1 MEPVR
6 SRKIPLDE
14 LLSPTQQNPVTGAL
28 ELIPPRDRVRRISE
42 HPDAARIVPSLDPQ
56 QVYGLIRAAGVE
68 DAMEL
73 VELASTTQ
81 LQAFVDFDSWKQD
94 EFKLVAFT
102 EWMEV
107 FLQADD
113 ERFEELY
120 ETMDREAFVLWF
132 RETVAV
138 YEWEA
143 DVELLDRIEGNVYT
157 SPCGQFALV
166 IPEEET
172 YGQEIRLFLERL
184 YQLDIEEA
192 LTLMSEARWGLSID
206 LEEELFERRTARLS
220 DYGFVPY
227 DEALA
232 VYGFLEPLRW
242 AKTQRTRLQAAA
254 DEPVLPL
261 AVGALAPLESQLLA
275 VQEALGRDT
284 LPLFARAI
292 AQLSEALGPE
302 SAAAALPAVMAQFR
316 ALAQRVLVADG
327 GTPGDP
333 EASLQASRRTLD
345 TLSLGLELL
354 TDGDDALVARALA
367 ATPLRDIHRA
377 GYSLGLQMQ
386 RQARELDQR
395 GNLSVTDKRF
405 SLLTAE
411 DAAMCEGLLQPRPVM
426 SENTQS
432 RFRTMS
438 SVQHVAGRL
447 GQIAFAELL
456 FFAWMGFDRSAMMTV
471 LYDKELNATPPEF
484 VSLRSLLATILLNRL
499 YDQERALMPMSTEE
513 LDIALGKLRE
523 ESNPL
528 SFLLARARTLVDALR
543 PDDQPIAKFSLAFIA
558 ETVTWIVDEMLSHE
572 APTERKIAQA
582 WVLLRPEGAAAPTHD
597 RDFAKATIH

>member
-6 SRKIPLDE
+6 SRKIPLEE
-14 LLSPTQQNPVTGAL
+14 LLAPTQQNPVTGDL
-28 ELIPPRDRVRRISE
+28 ELIPTRDRVRRISE

-56 QVYGLIRAAGVE
+56 QVYGLIRAAGID
-68 DAMEL
+68 DAMPL
-73 VELASTTQ
+73 VELASTEQ
-81 LQAFVDFDSWKQD
+81 LQAFVDFDSWKRD

-102 EWMEV
+102 EWMEI
-107 FLQADD
+107 FLQANDA
-113 ERFEELY
+113 RFQELY
-120 ETMDREAFVLWF
+120 ETMDRQAFVLWF

-143 DVELLDRIEGNVYT
+143 DVDLLDRIEGNVYT

-166 IPEEET
+166 IPEEES
-172 YGQEIRLFLERL
+172 YGQEVRLFLERL
-184 YQLDIEEA
+184 YQLDVEEA
-192 LTLMSEARWGLSID
+192 LTMMSEARWALSTD
-206 LEEELFERRTARLS
+206 LEEELFQQRTARLS

-232 VYGFLEPLRW
+232 VYGFLEPIRW
-242 AKTQRTRLQAAA
+242 AKAQRTRLQELAG
-254 DEPVLPL
+254 EPVIPM
-261 AVGALAPLESQLLA
+261 AVGALAPLEAQLLA
-275 VQEALGRDT
+275 VQEALARDT
-284 LPLFARAI
+284 LPWFARAI
-292 AQLSEALGPE
+292 AQLSDVTGPE
-302 SAAAALPAVMAQFR
+302 SAAAALPSVMAQFR

-333 EASLQASRRTLD
+333 EASMQASRRTLD

-354 TDGDDALVARALA
+354 AEGDDAISARALVS
-367 ATPLRDIHRA
+367 TPLRDIHRA
-377 GYSLGLQMQ
+377 GYSIGLQMQ
-386 RQARELDQR
+386 RQVRELVQR

-411 DAAMCEGLLQPRPVM
+411 DAAMCEGLLQQRPVM
-426 SENTQS
+426 SENTQG
-432 RFRTMS
+432 RFRTME

-471 LYDKELNATPPEF
+471 LYDKQLNATPAEL
-484 VSLRSLLATILLNRL
+484 VSFRSLLATILLNRL

-513 LDIALGKLRE
+513 LDIALAKVRA

-528 SFLLARARTLVDALR
+528 SFLLDRARALVDGLR
-543 PDDQPIAKFSLAFIA
+543 PADQPIAKLSLAFIA
-558 ETVTWIVDEMLSHE
+558 ETVTWMIDEMLSHE
-572 APTERKIAQA
+572 PPTERKIAQG

-597 RDFAKATIH
+597 RDLAKATVH